1 MERSAID
8 RIRRCKISVI
18 VPIYKAEK
26 TLSKCISSILEQSL
40 PDFELLLIDDGSPDA
55 SSSICEDWADRD
67 ERIRVF
73 HQQNAGV
80 SAARNKGLVEATG
93 EYVCFVDSDDWVKTD
108 YLKDLY
114 ESLLSDDSKSGLI
127 VHGFVECLPDGRVI
141 SEIKLQDKI
150 LKENQFA
157 DAFIQDDICRLGYIC
172 SKLYRKD
179 LIDKHNIAFNTE
191 VACCEDLLF
200 MLEYLLYC
208 DYIVYGKS
216 THYIYV
222 RYCTS
227 LSVRVNSF
235 ESEYVCFLQ
244 YISLAEQIKHKYG
257 LSSEDMESVYRSLMV
272 CFRRTLKTDY
282 QPGNTVLRKERLMH
296 LRKLV
301 DTRLEMIRFYYHP
314 VYKIDLFG
322 RYLLLHR
329 MFYLYDLLM
338 TTVFLLGIRS
348 VFMGPKS
355 SSMISCPIP

>member
-114 ESLLSDDSKSGLI
+114 EALLSDDSKSGLI

-150 LKENQFA
+150 LKEKQFA
-157 DAFIQDDICRLGYIC
+157 DAFIQDDI
-172 SKLYRKD
+172 SQ
-179 LIDKHNIAFNTE
+179 
-191 VACCEDLLF
+191 
-200 MLEYLLYC
+200 
-208 DYIVYGKS
+208 
-216 THYIYV
+216 
-222 RYCTS
+222 
-227 LSVRVNSF
+227 VRV
-235 ESEYVCFLQ
+235 Y
-244 YISLAEQIKHKYG
+244 
-257 LSSEDMESVYRSLMV
+257 
-272 CFRRTLKTDY
+272 
-282 QPGNTVLRKERLMH
+282 
-296 LRKLV
+296 
-301 DTRLEMIRFYYHP
+301 
-314 VYKIDLFG
+314 
-322 RYLLLHR
+322 
-329 MFYLYDLLM
+329 MF
-338 TTVFLLGIRS
+338 
-348 VFMGPKS
+348 
-355 SSMISCPIP
+355 

>member
-1 MERSAID
+1 M
-8 RIRRCKISVI
+8 K
-18 VPIYKAEK
+18 EK
-26 TLSKCISSILEQSL
+26 
-40 PDFELLLIDDGSPDA
+40 
-55 SSSICEDWADRD
+55 
-67 ERIRVF
+67 
-73 HQQNAGV
+73 
-80 SAARNKGLVEATG
+80 
-93 EYVCFVDSDDWVKTD
+93 
-108 YLKDLY
+108 
-114 ESLLSDDSKSGLI
+114 
-127 VHGFVECLPDGRVI
+127 
-141 SEIKLQDKI
+141 
-150 LKENQFA
+150 QFA

-179 LIDKHNIAFNTE
+179 LIDKHNIAFNTK

-257 LSSEDMESVYRSLMV
+257 LSSEDMEAVYRSLMV

-301 DTRLEMIRFYYHP
+301 DTRLEMICFYYHP

-355 SSMISCPIP
+355 SSMISSPIP